1 MGKHA
6 CNGTGVPFLYY
17 VRTIEYVQQKQLMNA
32 AAGFRF
38 QRQGKQVG
46 AGVAEPS
53 PFRSV
58 PSCHG
63 YGEGQLAKSVP
74 SISLPARCTRVHNA
88 VGPARISATCATQ
101 CRPLLDA
108 HALRMGVPRDR
119 KAMWRAPHDHR
130 LSALMHACCLLLV
143 HRQNFN
149 CVCTVPHRTAQKKTS
164 REESANSNQIG
175 YTDPVRKAQKRG
187 VPWI

>member
-17 VRTIEYVQQKQLMNA
+17 TYVQQKQLMNA

-46 AGVAEPS
+46 GRGGRALP
-53 PFRSV
+53 V
-58 PSCHG
+58 PSRPV
-63 YGEGQLAKSVP
+63 LSSARTVTVKAKSVP
-74 SISLPARCTRVHNA
+74 SISLHARCARVHNA

-130 LSALMHACCLLLV
+130 LSALACMHACMLPPACAPTKLLTA
-143 HRQNFN
+143 
-149 CVCTVPHRTAQKKTS
+149 CVPHRTAQKKTS

-175 YTDPVRKAQKRG
+175 SRT
-187 VPWI
+187 

>member
-1 MGKHA
+1 M
-6 CNGTGVPFLYY
+6 PP
-17 VRTIEYVQQKQLMNA
+17 QDSD
-32 AAGFRF
+32 FRD
-38 QRQGKQVG
+38 RESKWG

-53 PFRSV
+53 PV
-58 PSCHG
+58 PSRPV
-63 YGEGQLAKSVP
+63 LSSARTVTVKAKSVP
-74 SISLPARCTRVHNA
+74 SISLHARCARVHNA